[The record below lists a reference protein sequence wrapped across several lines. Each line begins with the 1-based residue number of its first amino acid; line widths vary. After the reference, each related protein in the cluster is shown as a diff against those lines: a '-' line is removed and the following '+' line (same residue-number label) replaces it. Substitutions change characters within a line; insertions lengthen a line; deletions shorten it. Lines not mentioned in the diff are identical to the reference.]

1 MFDRKLHTS
10 YTITEPHNE
19 ALNLDNGIGQ
29 INQQPMS
36 YKLTLSVDEVSE
48 LLGVSRAMIY
58 RMAKNHEIPHL
69 RIGKRVIIHRAS
81 LETWLAEQ
89 SAVNQ

>member
-1 MFDRKLHTS
+1 MFDKQLHTP

-19 ALNLDNGIGQ
+19 ATNLDNGIGQ
-29 INQQPMS
+29 TNLQPVS
-36 YKLTLSVDEVSE
+36 YKLTLSVDEASE

-69 RIGKRVIIHRAS
+69 RIGKRIIIHRAS
-81 LETWLAEQ
+81 LEAWLAEQ
-89 SAVNQ
+89 SAANQ